1 MLRGMILAA
10 ATTLAAAIGSL
21 TIAASP
27 AAAWYANQP
36 YIRACHYDY
45 WPYGYYHH
53 HHYYSYGYGYGYG
66 YGHYYWHAH
75 YSYRH
80 YRHYG
85 YGPMVDCI

>member
-1 MLRGMILAA
+1 MMLRGMILAA

-36 YIRACHYDY
+36 YIRACHYNY

-53 HHYYSYGYGYGYG
+53 HHHHHYHYYS

>member
-1 MLRGMILAA
+1 MIRGGMIVAA
-10 ATTLAAAIGSL
+10 AATLAAAIGAL

-36 YIRACHYDY
+36 YIRACHYNY

-53 HHYYSYGYGYGYG
+53 HHHHHYHYYS

-80 YRHYG
+80 HGG
-85 YGPMVDCI
+85 YGPLVDCI

>member
-1 MLRGMILAA
+1 MMLRGMILAA

-36 YIRACHYDY
+36 YIRACHYNY

-53 HHYYSYGYGYGYG
+53 HHHYHYYS

-80 YRHYG
+80 HGG
-85 YGPMVDCI
+85 YGPLVDCI